1 MAKRILPYRD
11 YSEHDVVNL
20 FSLHVNYDKDNPEN
34 SDNRTEWVEAVNGK
48 WDSGVVVKVSAGTLP
63 GDLPGGLSKHDSG
76 EVLRNYLG
84 ASPTSAHIGYNAYP
98 YNGMTVAPAEA
109 GDAAIGITLR
119 ETLAYDENGEKLLY
133 YKQKLDEAQAVL
145 PGQTVPVLTRGLV
158 LLDESAFDAVPT
170 TVGAKLYLAA
180 GGKFSANTSNWD
192 HDGDGGT
199 AEVADTRSFGTV
211 LALGNETKDSDVDPD
226 GRKKVLCRISF

>member
-20 FSLHVNYDKDNPEN
+20 FSLSTSGV
-34 SDNRTEWVEAVNGK
+34 SDGFQSWTEAGSGK
-48 WDSGVVVKVSAGTLP
+48 WDSGVVVKVSAGATLP
-63 GDLPGGLSKHDSG
+63 GDLPGGLSKHASG
-76 EVLRNYLG
+76 DELRKYLG

-98 YNGMTVAPAEA
+98 YNGMTVEPA
-109 GDAAIGITLR
+109 DATDVALGITLR

-158 LLDESAFDAVPT
+158 LLSASAFAEYDHDSDGSDPDATPAGT
-170 TVGAKLYLAA
+170 PDIINASAGAKIYL
-180 GGKFSANTSNWD
+180 
-192 HDGDGGT
+192 GDGGLLT
-199 AEVADTRSFGTV
+199 TDVKTTVVGSIVATGAGD
-211 LALGNETKDSDVDPD
+211 
-226 GRKKVLCRISF
+226 KVLCKISF

>member
-20 FSLHVNYDKDNPEN
+20 FSLDTSAYTIADAKTD
-34 SDNRTEWVEAVNGK
+34 AAAGGAF
-48 WDSGVVVKVSAGTLP
+48 DSGVVVKVSAGTLP
-63 GDLPGGLSKHDSG
+63 GDLPGGLSEHGSN
-76 EVLRNYLG
+76 EALRNYLG

-98 YNGMTVAPAEA
+98 YNGMTVEPADA
-109 GDAAIGITLR
+109 GDVALGITLR

-133 YKQKLDEAQAVL
+133 YKQKLDEAFAVL

-158 LLDESAFDAVPT
+158 LLSSDAFDA
-170 TVGAKLYLAA
+170 Y
-180 GGKFSANTSNWD
+180 D

-199 AEVADTRSFGTV
+199 TPEIKNITLGAKIYVGPGGTLSTEESGDPVGSVVAKSGAD
-211 LALGNETKDSDVDPD
+211 
-226 GRKKVLCRISF
+226 KVLCKISF